1 MQFLGAQFLPGV
13 CPSRQKAHLLA
24 QRIHIIDRLGNML
37 VKNLHLKSKH
47 GLLRSFYLNTFDN
60 YELINFINFLVQI

>member
-13 CPSRQKAHLLA
+13 CPLRQKAHLLA

-37 VKNLHLKSKH
+37 VKNLHLKSNSK
-47 GLLRSFYLNTFDN
+47 GQSKFCRMKFKLFTLLLSYIDD
-60 YELINFINFLVQI
+60 E